1 MINTIWD
8 QLLSNLKPCEVEEAR
23 YLLGGSRIEQI
34 EDISREIQ
42 NLLTLFDEIPSKFSD
57 LSFHKNKVEFYL
69 NKLASRAKE
78 LGLETQDLIGLKT
91 PRDKFIFEFLAE
103 GGSTRP
109 STTDSISRAPERTS
123 NFEGLQKFKDEMIS
137 FIEDHANE
145 LKSALDSEIDYLKLK
160 AEAVQNELIGMTSTP
175 TVREVSEFTKKLE
188 DAVMNDVHPELFRMS
203 GKNFFE
209 AQPEASDPAEDLD
222 WEFSTTPAV
231 PSSTA
236 CTACKPKLREVR
248 RHSRPNTASLQLELK
263 ESKELTL
270 NGKVSRRLRNL
281 VNDHRGLPM

>member
-8 QLLSNLKPCEVEEAR
+8 QLLSKLKPCEIEEAQ

-34 EDISREIQ
+34 EDISREIT
-42 NLLTLFDEIPSKFSD
+42 NLLTLFDEIPSQFSD

-69 NKLASRAKE
+69 NKLASKAKE
-78 LGLETQDLIGLKT
+78 LGLEAKDLIGLKT

-109 STTDSISRAPERTS
+109 STTDSIARTPERAAE
-123 NFEGLQKFKDEMIS
+123 FEGLHKFKDEMIG
-137 FIEDHANE
+137 FIEDHADE
-145 LKSALDSEIDYLKLK
+145 LKNALDSEIEYLKVK
-160 AEAVQNELIGMTSTP
+160 AEAVQSELIGMTSTP
-175 TVREVSEFTKKLE
+175 TVKEVTEFARKLE

-209 AQPEASDPAEDLD
+209 AQPPEPAEELD
-222 WEFSTTPAV
+222 WDFSTAPSV
-231 PSSTA
+231 PST
-236 CTACKPKLREVR
+236 TACKPKLREVR
-248 RHSRPNTASLQLELK
+248 RHSRPNTASMREDFK
-263 ESKELTL
+263 EPSELTL

-281 VNDHRGLPM
+281 VNDHRGIPM